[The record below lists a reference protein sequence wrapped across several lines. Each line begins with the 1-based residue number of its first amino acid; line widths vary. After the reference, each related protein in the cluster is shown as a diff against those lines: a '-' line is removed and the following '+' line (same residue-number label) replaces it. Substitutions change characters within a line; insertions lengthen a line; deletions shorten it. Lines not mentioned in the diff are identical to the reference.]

1 MKSFDSSTIAML
13 ASGRAVSRALLEFT
27 FPSDTYRFWTGQG
40 VLTYSGNDYTGAGGL
55 IDIQQ
60 IGGVSDL
67 SAVPLLLTL
76 TSVPNSDLSPDVLA
90 TIEGESWHQAP
101 VKISRAYFD
110 PDTRALLSVERFYS
124 GYIDKIDHED
134 QIGGGAVLKAYLES
148 KARDHLKTGYRTRS
162 DSDQRW
168 LNATDGGL
176 TLAATAGVQDIYWG
190 RINQN
195 AGSTGHAAPTSPSHA
210 FS

>member
-1 MKSFDSSTIAML
+1 ML
-13 ASGRAVSRALLEFT
+13 ASGRAVSRALILVT
-27 FPSDTYRFWTGQG
+27 FPSGSYGFWTGQG
-40 VLTYSGNDYTGAGGL
+40 VLTYSSQDYVGAGGL

-76 TSVPNSDLSPDVLA
+76 TSVPNSDLSPDILA

-110 PDTRALLSVERFYS
+110 PDTRTLLSVERFYS

-176 TLAATAGVQDIYWG
+176 ALAATAGVQDIYWG

-195 AGSTGHAAPTSPSHA
+195 AGSMGNRLAAAVASNA
-210 FS
+210 F